1 MQKNPRWV
9 GCRRLRASLKR
20 ITGGVQELLREKNPK
35 PSMMDDFDY
44 VMHGKVYKLDRE
56 KSRGQE
62 SREGS
67 LRTQVYVS
75 FGGLLCCL
83 TADQENLQSFELD
96 SMVYLLVR
104 RL

>member
-1 MQKNPRWV
+1 M
-9 GCRRLRASLKR
+9 
-20 ITGGVQELLREKNPK
+20 QELLREKNPK
-35 PSMMDDFDY
+35 ESMMDDFDY

-56 KSRGQE
+56 KSRDNDHQH
-62 SREGS
+62 SS
-67 LRTQVYVS
+67 LRTQVYIS

-104 RL
+104 KL

>member
-1 MQKNPRWV
+1 ML
-9 GCRRLRASLKR
+9 GYSYLAERLLY
-20 ITGGVQELLREKNPK
+20 GVVQELLRERNPK

-56 KSRGQE
+56 KFRGQDNMH
-62 SREGS
+62 GS
-67 LRTQVYVS
+67 IRTQVYIS

-83 TADQENLQSFELD
+83 TADHENLQSFELD

-104 RL
+104 SL